1 MKSAVNNANLS
12 LYIRKLFM
20 CCGNEGH
27 TQHVA
32 TSSETSP
39 FYLGTQNVKTI
50 LTRIKLGSKGFLIS

>member
-1 MKSAVNNANLS
+1 
-12 LYIRKLFM
+12 M